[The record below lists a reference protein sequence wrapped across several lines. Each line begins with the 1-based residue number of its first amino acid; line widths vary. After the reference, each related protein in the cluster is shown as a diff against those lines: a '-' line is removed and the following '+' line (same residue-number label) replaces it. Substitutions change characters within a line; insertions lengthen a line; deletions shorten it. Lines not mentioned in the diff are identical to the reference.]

1 MIEHEDLRVR
11 VSRTVRAKDL
21 TVIGSRIIMH
31 AGAVPRIQDDAIKLC
46 LPSRAKMRIDL
57 CLLTSAFRLTVWTGQ
72 IAKGGTVRYEL

>member
-21 TVIGSRIIMH
+21 IVIGSRIIMH
-31 AGAVPRIQDDAIKLC
+31 AGAVPRNQDDAIKLC

-57 CLLTSAFRLTVWTGQ
+57 
-72 IAKGGTVRYEL
+72 